1 MVRQVAAGKRIHS
14 PGANEH
20 RTRCCSGHPG
30 MVQAAAPRACR
41 PTENALMGFPAV
53 SVARHLLRCG
63 GPDTMRKTCHRL
75 VFHLAIIHEN
85 NCCVVKMLLCPL
97 HLRMQCPESTC
108 FCNKRGFMWVF
119 VKAVA
124 GHGALASLPA
134 YPRRRYS
141 RFPDGASAH
150 SPAACM
156 RRPPHLP
163 CHFRSLCWGRSP
175 RVPRFIC

>member
-1 MVRQVAAGKRIHS
+1 MVRQVAVGKRIHS

-30 MVQAAAPRACR
+30 MVQAAAPGAYR
-41 PTENALMGFPAV
+41 PTENALMGFRR
-53 SVARHLLRCG
+53 SVGGTTFLAMRWPRHDAENGPLACFPSRNNTREYLL
-63 GPDTMRKTCHRL
+63 
-75 VFHLAIIHEN
+75 
-85 NCCVVKMLLCPL
+85 CCKMLLCPL

-141 RFPDGASAH
+141 RFPDDASAH
-150 SPAACM
+150 SPAARM
-156 RRPPHLP
+156 GRPRHTP
-163 CHFRSLCWGRSP
+163 CHFRGLCWGRSP

>member
-1 MVRQVAAGKRIHS
+1 MVRQVAVGKRIHS

-30 MVQAAAPRACR
+30 MVQAAAPGACR

-53 SVARHLLRCG
+53 SVARHFQRCG
-63 GPDTMRKTCHRL
+63 GPYTMRKTCHRL

-85 NCCVVKMLLCPL
+85 NYCVVKMLLCPL

-124 GHGALASLPA
+124 GHVALASLPT
-134 YPRRRYS
+134 YPHRRYS

-156 RRPPHLP
+156 GRPPHLP
-163 CHFRSLCWGRSP
+163 CYFRGLYWSRSS